1 MNGACLSVACLVSVL
16 GACGGSSGVDGPGVD
31 AAAESPSGD
40 TGDDTP
46 DDSAGAADVPHNC
59 ATESAALALALHA
72 IPSAECTAVVRVDYQ
87 SFAIFG
93 YQLICGPK
101 ATVTEA
107 QARATA
113 NTDTGYGASADTA
126 PALNPPDPADEYVF
140 FQAPNDLGGAAAVSA
155 RNGQTVFGG
164 GVVFAG
170 KGDIKYPATW
180 KPAADLGSNC
190 LRAEGIPSS
199 RGRAVGADATTT
211 GIAAAIDAVSGT
223 AIPAAMWR
231 SGRVIDAV
239 VLAYARSVGIVNGGA
254 NTFADAEWI
263 VLVNSD

>member
-1 MNGACLSVACLVSVL
+1 MKGACLSVACLVTLL
-16 GACGGSSGVDGPGVD
+16 GACGGSSGMDGPGVD
-31 AAAESPSGD
+31 AATESPSTD
-40 TGDDTP
+40 TADDTP
-46 DDSAGAADVPHNC
+46 DDSAGATDVLHNC
-59 ATESAALALALHA
+59 GTESAALALALHA

-87 SFAIFG
+87 SFAILG

-113 NTDTGYGASADTA
+113 NTDSGYGASADTA

-140 FQAPNDLGGAAAVSA
+140 LESHGDPGGAAAVSA
-155 RNGQTVFGG
+155 RNGLTVFGG

-190 LRAEGIPSS
+190 LRAEGIPSA
-199 RGRAVGADATTT
+199 RAWAVGADVTAT
-211 GIAAAIDAVSGT
+211 GIAAAIDAVAGT
-223 AIPAAMWR
+223 ALPAAMWR

-239 VLAYARSVGIVNGGA
+239 VLAYARSVGIVSTSPN
-254 NTFADAEWI
+254 NFSNAEWI
-263 VLVNSD
+263 VLINSD